1 MSQASN
7 STRHTSACPRITMST
22 ADSMRNTFLPCIG
35 LGTNMLCSLLLFDAN
50 SPKLVSSPTELF
62 RLFQLSQPQLF
73 TKLNK
78 EPFIDTRHL
87 SAYLP
92 EQSATGSQSS
102 GHRPL
107 PPTLLHSSPSPPA
120 QGHLVI
126 QNRRPTPR
134 ISQKH
139 W

>member
-1 MSQASN
+1 MSLQQTQWGTLSCHAQAWKGIC
-7 STRHTSACPRITMST
+7 SAVCSS
-22 ADSMRNTFLPCIG
+22 SMLTVQ
-35 LGTNMLCSLLLFDAN
+35 SW
-50 SPKLVSSPTELF
+50 VSSPTKLF

-78 EPFIDTRHL
+78 EPFIDTRLL

-107 PPTLLHSSPSPPA
+107 PPILLHSSQSPPA

-126 QNRRPTPR
+126 QNRRPTPH

-139 W
+139 WWGWCRRQKLVGLPL